1 MTDRGVKV
9 SYSAVS
15 NYGDHLVLWLTQQK
29 KKKSNLIIPDLSLLP
44 LKRVR
49 TTLREWP
56 SYTSSVSNYYFF
68 SLDVPTVNFASKSE
82 TYKETAAPKIHS

>member
-29 KKKSNLIIPDLSLLP
+29 KKKIKSNHPRFILAATKKSKDNTERMAILHI
-44 LKRVR
+44 
-49 TTLREWP
+49 
-56 SYTSSVSNYYFF
+56 F
-68 SLDVPTVNFASKSE
+68 S
-82 TYKETAAPKIHS
+82 I